1 MNNTSYDILQ
11 KIGSRTK
18 GITEIHPVADLS
30 VRDLHFYLRCMVAD
44 GYLSASSN
52 LGPYSL
58 TLTGHDVLS
67 DPNHYGYQVD
77 EAVNDSGE
85 PLCQE
90 TKHEEQDVKTPFR
103 HYLPFL
109 LGLITYFLVE
119 HFFQI

>member
-1 MNNTSYDILQ
+1 MNNTTFEILQ

-44 GYLSASSN
+44 GYISAASP

-58 TLTGHDVLS
+58 TLVGHDVLS
-67 DPNHYGYQVD
+67 NPKYYGYQLEDPIEDVGKALR
-77 EAVNDSGE
+77 E
-85 PLCQE
+85 E
-90 TKHEEQDVKTPFR
+90 TKHKQEDCKPPLR
-103 HYLPFL
+103 YYLPFL

-119 HFFQI
+119 RFC